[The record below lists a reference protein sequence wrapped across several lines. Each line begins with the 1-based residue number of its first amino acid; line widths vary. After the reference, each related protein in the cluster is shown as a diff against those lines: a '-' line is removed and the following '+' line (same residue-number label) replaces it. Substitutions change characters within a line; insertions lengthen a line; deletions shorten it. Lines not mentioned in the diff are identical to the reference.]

1 MNREE
6 LLMQLDELLNG
17 FIVTEQCHTE
27 IEEFLIVHAGSRKE
41 FLKLLSMRLRQ
52 LNGLPM
58 SQITNLREFE
68 KLKKEDGMFSMH
80 LSSKG
85 FNYRI
90 LFRYLENNQILLL
103 GFEEKQGKKRTK
115 YSNFLK
121 SARDRFLNY
130 TKGDDHNE

>member
-1 MNREE
+1 
-6 LLMQLDELLNG
+6 
-17 FIVTEQCHTE
+17 
-27 IEEFLIVHAGSRKE
+27 
-41 FLKLLSMRLRQ
+41 
-52 LNGLPM
+52 
-58 SQITNLREFE
+58 
-68 KLKKEDGMFSMH
+68 MFSMH

-103 GFEEKQGKKRTK
+103 GFEEKQGKKRTE

>member
-27 IEEFLIVHAGSRKE
+27 IEEFLIAHAGSRKE
-41 FLKLLSMRLRQ
+41 FLKLLSMRKRQ

-90 LFRYLENNQILLL
+90 LFRYLEKNQILLL
-103 GFEEKQGKKRTK
+103 GFEEKQGKKRTE

-121 SARDRFLNY
+121 SARDRFLDFL
-130 TKGDDHNE
+130 KGDDYDE